1 MEFSKLTFSFKE
13 LTYLGAAAVA
23 YFAQL
28 YTLSNKIET
37 HKHASDLR
45 HQDFEFRLKIVEQA
59 LGSLVNIPKFAIIPD
74 KPERKEYAE

>member
-13 LTYLGAAAVA
+13 LTYLAAAAVA

-28 YTLSNKIET
+28 YTLSNKLES
-37 HKHASDLR
+37 HKHSSDLT
-45 HQDFEFRLKIVEQA
+45 HQDFEFRIKIIEKT
-59 LGSLVNIPKFAIIPD
+59 LGGSVNITKFATLPE